1 MSKSRQP
8 FTPAWHRG
16 GVFEFEIVEQRPG
29 YTVLRVTG
37 TGAKEVFSNES
48 GGHRW
53 QRVPPTERRG
63 RVQTSTITVATFDEP
78 STEEFKLNESDLE
91 WDTMRSRGKGG
102 QKVNKTESAVRVTHK
117 PTGLSVRCESERSQY
132 SNKRTALATLTARL
146 AALQQGQTQNAQAA
160 DRKQQIG
167 SGQRGDKR
175 RTIREKDGVVT
186 DHILNRKWRYAD
198 YVRGLW

>member
-1 MSKSRQP
+1 M
-8 FTPAWHRG
+8 PAWQRG
-16 GVFEFEIVEQRPG
+16 GVFEFDIVEKHSG
-29 YTVLRVTG
+29 LVVLRITG
-37 TGAKEVFSNES
+37 PGAESIFANES

-63 RVQTSTITVATFDEP
+63 RVQTSTITVATFAE
-78 STEEFKLNESDLE
+78 TAVAEFKVNAADLE
-91 WDTMRSRGKGG
+91 WDTMRSGGKGG
-102 QKVNKTESAVRVTHK
+102 QNVNKVESCVRVTHK
-117 PTGLSVRCESERSQY
+117 PTGLAVRCESERSQ
-132 SNKRTALATLTARL
+132 SRNKQTALAILTARL
-146 AALQQGQTQNAQAA
+146 SAAHWERQHGAQSA

-167 SGQRGDKR
+167 TGQRGDKR

>member
-1 MSKSRQP
+1 M
-8 FTPAWHRG
+8 PAWQRG
-16 GVFEFEIVEQRPG
+16 GVFEFEIVEKRPG
-29 YTVLRVTG
+29 LVVLRI
-37 TGAKEVFSNES
+37 TGAGAEGIFANET

-63 RVQTSTITVATFDEP
+63 RVQTSTITVAAFSEQKVAELEI
-78 STEEFKLNESDLE
+78 TERDLKWE
-91 WDTMRSRGKGG
+91 TMRSGGKGG
-102 QKVNKTESAVRVTHK
+102 QNANKVESKIRLTHL
-117 PTGLSVRCESERSQY
+117 PTGLVVVCESERSQKR
-132 SNKRTALATLTARL
+132 NKDTALATLSARL
-146 AALQQGQTQNAQAA
+146 QAAQQDKQQGAQAA

-167 SGQRGDKR
+167 TGQRGDKR

>member
-1 MSKSRQP
+1 M
-8 FTPAWHRG
+8 PAWQRG
-16 GVFEFEIVEQRPG
+16 GVFEFDIVEQRPG
-29 YTVLRVTG
+29 FMVLRITG
-37 TGAKEVFSNES
+37 TGAKETFANES

-63 RVQTSTITVATFDEP
+63 RIQTSTVTVATFDEP
-78 STEEFKLNESDLE
+78 EATEFKVKEADLKWE
-91 WDTMRSRGKGG
+91 TMRSGGKGG
-102 QKVNKTESAVRVTHK
+102 QNANKVESKIRLTHK
-117 PTGLSVRCESERSQY
+117 PTGLVVVCESERSQKR
-132 SNKRTALATLTARL
+132 NKDTALATLSARL
-146 AALQQGQTQNAQAA
+146 HTAQQEQQQGVQAA
-160 DRKQQIG
+160 DRKSQIG